1 MSDGTGDQA
10 RGEPSVGPHEGR
22 ELELMMA
29 GLKPLSMFTS
39 VVKMDEWPDEGAF
52 DERVAGGQ
60 LTKEVKTRTVTCR
73 DGSTALFRLI
83 MYAIPG
89 EEWRI
94 KAMSLVQDL
103 YLILVPGFREDLERV
118 IGLLL
123 GYEREDI
130 EYFVKTRRG

>member
-1 MSDGTGDQA
+1 
-10 RGEPSVGPHEGR
+10 
-22 ELELMMA
+22 
-29 GLKPLSMFTS
+29 
-39 VVKMDEWPDEGAF
+39 
-52 DERVAGGQ
+52 
-60 LTKEVKTRTVTCR
+60 
-73 DGSTALFRLI
+73 